1 MEMYHFV
8 FILIAAVNG
17 SPADTRCRPNV
28 GLTLVH
34 RLRRWPNVNPTL
46 FVMGSLRDREV
57 ACSASDRQGSSF
69 EFCVWRT
76 VSSQSSHHPQEVLL
90 AQFSLYVHKGGLKP
104 DSFHF
109 HFVVLR
115 ARTLRTITTVY
126 SRPVGVGFLVSVSV
140 ADSRTWGRLGVGWG
154 AGQGP
159 GWVRGGP
166 GRGGG
171 CRHCGRHTAT
181 SVAVPRGIF
190 PRRTPA
196 CDHFGTILRLT
207 ETLIRKRNNFL
218 FNDFPPIV
226 DAKQD
231 FKIYI
236 LFDHGM
242 FKLVYKHEF

>member
-17 SPADTRCRPNV
+17 SPADTRRRPNV

-46 FVMGSLRDREV
+46 GVN
-57 ACSASDRQGSSF
+57 
-69 EFCVWRT
+69 
-76 VSSQSSHHPQEVLL
+76 LL
-90 AQFSLYVHKGGLKP
+90 
-104 DSFHF
+104 
-109 HFVVLR
+109 FVVLR
-115 ARTLRTITTVY
+115 ARTLPAFTTVY

-196 CDHFGTILRLT
+196 CDHFGTILPLT
-207 ETLIRKRNNFL
+207 ETLIRLRNNFL
-218 FNDFPPIV
+218 FNDFPPIL

-231 FKIYI
+231 FKIYF

-242 FKLVYKHEF
+242 FELVYKHEF